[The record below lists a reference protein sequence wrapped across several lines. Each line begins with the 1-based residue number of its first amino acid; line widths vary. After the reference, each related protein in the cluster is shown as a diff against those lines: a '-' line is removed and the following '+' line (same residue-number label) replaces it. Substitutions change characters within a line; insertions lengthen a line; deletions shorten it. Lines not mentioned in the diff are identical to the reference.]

1 MEKDRKIVLRSNG
14 NFMNNNYISN
24 NNEETKFEDLTKEE
38 QELLLHMTLQV
49 LAEAGE
55 PLTFNQIQERVEK
68 LIDELPIEE

>member
-1 MEKDRKIVLRSNG
+1 MDK
-14 NFMNNNYISN
+14 
-24 NNEETKFEDLTKEE
+24 NNENINLQDLTKEE

-55 PLTFNQIQERVEK
+55 PLTFNQIKERVEK

>member
-1 MEKDRKIVLRSNG
+1 MDK
-14 NFMNNNYISN
+14 
-24 NNEETKFEDLTKEE
+24 NNENMNPQYLTKEE
-38 QELLLHMTLQV
+38 EELLLQITLQV

>member
-1 MEKDRKIVLRSNG
+1 MDKNSEN
-14 NFMNNNYISN
+14 MNLQ
-24 NNEETKFEDLTKEE
+24 DLTKEE
-38 QELLLHMTLQV
+38 QKLLLQITLQV

>member
-1 MEKDRKIVLRSNG
+1 MDK
-14 NFMNNNYISN
+14 
-24 NNEETKFEDLTKEE
+24 NNENMNPRCLTKEE
-38 QELLLHMTLQV
+38 EELLLHMTLRV

>member
-1 MEKDRKIVLRSNG
+1 
-14 NFMNNNYISN
+14 MNNDHSSN
-24 NNEETKFEDLTKEE
+24 NNEETKFEDLTEAEQDLLLQFENLAKKE
-38 QELLLHMTLQV
+38 QELLLQITLRV